1 MRSDQI
7 ESNRRS
13 LLGRLAGTA
22 GVVMVLGSFLPV
34 VGAGGAGPFY
44 SGFSAEQIVTWVRQ
58 NAVALNVHGFAIGL
72 SLTVFA
78 LFIVLLV
85 AVTAG
90 RGLLAVVAYLS
101 AGAAVATDWAA
112 SGVYFALADAGQH
125 SAPDAAVIGLF
136 SLAKMM
142 GASDGVEIGLA
153 VAAVSVL
160 ALRSRTLPLPLA
172 WLGLAAAAY
181 LIFEAPVQIAIS
193 QSAVGRL
200 AGVGGVLFLLWMLAV
215 AIVLLIKPVWGA
227 STTNSHAPATA

>member
-1 MRSDQI
+1 MRTDQA
-7 ESNRRS
+7 EGSRRS
-13 LLGRLAGTA
+13 LLGRLAGVA
-22 GVVMVLGSFLPV
+22 GVAIVVGSFLPV
-34 VGAGGAGPFY
+34 VGAAGAGPFY
-44 SGFSAEQIVTWVRQ
+44 SGFSAEQIVTWVRE

-72 SLTVFA
+72 SQTVFA

-85 AVTAG
+85 AAAAG
-90 RGLLAVVAYLS
+90 RGLLAVIAYLS
-101 AGAAVATDWAA
+101 AGAAVATDWAT

-125 SAPDAAVIGLF
+125 SGSDAAVIGLF

-142 GASDGVEIGLA
+142 AASDGVEIGLA

-160 ALRSRTLPLPLA
+160 AMRSRALPMPLA

-200 AGVGGVLFLLWMLAV
+200 AGIGGVLGLLWILAV
-215 AIVLLIKPVWGA
+215 AIVLLIKPVWGPSPMQSA
-227 STTNSHAPATA
+227 ATATS